1 MRVTVS
7 DGDHGGVACSRTRAH
22 LLQRVMI
29 DSPPV
34 TPLPPACDAASGAP
48 PPQDATRIHWVEQGQ
63 PQSARWHSERAA
75 APPAQVVLCDD
86 TITADG
92 AYRLACAGTALLWR
106 GDFHNAR
113 QLLQAL
119 GRRIDQPPARKRRGA
134 APPGTAG
141 SEPQGPAN
149 FHRHRMAQ
157 SQRARILG
165 MVLLQVDADYA
176 IPLRRAP
183 DVRLACTEA
192 WGSADPLAG
201 GSVVSLRELM
211 GVTSAHEWRI
221 RGVEV
226 PALGA
231 APNNRIHPH
240 YGVFSPA
247 RGEYIDLVAQAA
259 LPVTG
264 QQPYVAFDIGTGSG
278 VLAAVLAR
286 RGLQHI
292 VATDLEP
299 RALACAADNLH
310 HLGLQSQ
317 VVLCQ
322 TDLFPS
328 GQASL
333 IVCNPPWL
341 PARPTAPI
349 ERAVYDEGGRML
361 QGWLSGLLAHLAPG
375 GEAWL
380 VLSDLA
386 ERLELRSRDALLA
399 AIASAGLTVA
409 GRADT
414 RPHHPKAGDR
424 RDRLQDAR
432 GSEVTSLWRLVRTD
446 TGKTLNSTP

>member
-1 MRVTVS
+1 MEMIARRR
-7 DGDHGGVACSRTRAH
+7 RTSTHAH

-29 DSPPV
+29 DSPPA
-34 TPLPPACDAASGAP
+34 TALPTASDAAHGEPTPHGAV
-48 PPQDATRIHWVEQGQ
+48 RIHWVERGL
-63 PQSARWHSERAA
+63 PQSSRWHSERG
-75 APPAQVVLCDD
+75 APPPTQVVLCDD
-86 TITADG
+86 TTTADG

-119 GRRIDQPPARKRRGA
+119 GRRNDQPPARKRRGGGALKA
-134 APPGTAG
+134 AA
-141 SEPQGPAN
+141 SQPQGPAN

-165 MVLLQVDADYA
+165 MVLLQIDADYA
-176 IPLRRAP
+176 ISLRRAP

-192 WGSADPLAG
+192 WGPAAPLEG
-201 GSVVSLRELM
+201 SSVVSLRELM
-211 GVTSAHEWRI
+211 GVTSAHEWRL

-231 APNNRIHPH
+231 GPNNRIHPH

-286 RGLQHI
+286 RGLPHI

-299 RALACAADNLH
+299 RALACAGDNLER
-310 HLGLQSQ
+310 LGLQAQ
-317 VVLCQ
+317 VTLCQ

-361 QGWLSGLLAHLAPG
+361 QGWLSGLAAHLAPG

-386 ERLELRSRDALLA
+386 ERLQLRSRDALLA
-399 AIASAGLTVA
+399 AIAAAGLTVA

-414 RPHHPKAGDR
+414 RPQHPKAADR
-424 RDRLQDAR
+424 RDRLQLAR
-432 GSEVTSLWRLVRTD
+432 STEITSLWRLVRTD
-446 TGKTLNSTP
+446 AGKALNMVP

>member
-1 MRVTVS
+1 
-7 DGDHGGVACSRTRAH
+7 
-22 LLQRVMI
+22 MI
-29 DSPPV
+29 D
-34 TPLPPACDAASGAP
+34 LPPATALPPARVALPGDAP
-48 PPQDATRIHWVEQGQ
+48 PQGETRIHWVEQGQ

-75 APPAQVVLCDD
+75 APPQQVVLCDD
-86 TITADG
+86 TITADA

-119 GRRIDQPPARKRRGA
+119 GRRIDQPPARKRRGSGA
-134 APPGTAG
+134 AQAAA
-141 SEPQGPAN
+141 SQPQGPAN

-165 MVLLQVDADYA
+165 MVLLQIDAHYA
-176 IPLRRAP
+176 IALRRAP

-192 WGSADPLAG
+192 WGSADPLGG

-211 GVTSAHEWRI
+211 GVTSAHEWRV

-299 RALACAADNLH
+299 RALACAADNLRQ
-310 HLGLQSQ
+310 LGLQAQ
-317 VVLCQ
+317 VALCQ

-349 ERAVYDEGGRML
+349 EHAVYDEGGRML
-361 QGWLSGLLAHLAPG
+361 QGWLSGLSSHLAPG

-386 ERLELRSRDALLA
+386 ERLQLRSRDALLA
-399 AIASAGLTVA
+399 AIAAAGLAVA

-414 RPHHPKAGDR
+414 RPNHPKAGDG
-424 RDRLQDAR
+424 RDRLQLAR
-432 GSEVTSLWRLVRTD
+432 STEVTSLWRLVRTD
-446 TGKTLNSTP
+446 ASRTLNRDP